1 MEHCI
6 GNYSPTQFQEQKGGL
21 KLPVADSYEHKG
33 IKNNITHYIS
43 VKMYYNLVKFSFLKW
58 IHLLFLEMIT
68 LKPSKAF

>member
-43 VKMYYNLVKFSFLKW
+43 VKMYYNLVKFSFLK
-58 IHLLFLEMIT
+58 
-68 LKPSKAF
+68 